1 MKRGTTPRTRE
12 DTNTLRPE
20 CGSRAGTRATVSNR
34 ESKAWKRYTGFFALD
49 YFLLSRDFLTAT
61 VHLVFFLAVMKIL
74 TAKTNR
80 DYLYTAA
87 MAFVELLAAA
97 LLSIDFNFFLFL
109 ALYLLRSEERR
120 V

>member
-1 MKRGTTPRTRE
+1 V
-12 DTNTLRPE
+12 TLVAL
-20 CGSRAGTRATVSNR
+20 G
-34 ESKAWKRYTGFFALD
+34 YTGFFALD

-74 TAKTNR
+74 TAKTDR

-97 LLSIDFNFFLFL
+97 LLSIDINFFLFL
-109 ALYLLRSEERR
+109 ALYLLFAIAALTSGEIRRSTRQAAATAR
-120 V
+120 SGLKRFSPAWRCIRHW